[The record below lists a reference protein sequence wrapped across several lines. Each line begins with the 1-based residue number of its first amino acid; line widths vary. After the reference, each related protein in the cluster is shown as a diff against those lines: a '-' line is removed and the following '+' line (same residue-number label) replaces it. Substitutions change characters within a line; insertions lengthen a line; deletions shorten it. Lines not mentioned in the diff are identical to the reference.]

1 MYYPE
6 LETLE
11 KMNLDDCDLV
21 PIKKEI
27 YSDMITPIEL
37 MRKLKQYSKHVY
49 MLESHEDKS
58 KWGRYTFIGF
68 DPKSEITCYNK
79 MMKINDKIFKVEHPK
94 EYIRKVLNENRS
106 LKLEGFPTFTGGL
119 VDYFKYSEPSIIK
132 NQKDNGF
139 NDVDLMLFDKVICFD
154 HFKQKLI
161 LIVNIKTDDLQK
173 NYKKGIKELDELE
186 YIVRKHVKTLVQPL
200 KLLDDFK
207 PVLSKEEYCQMVEKG
222 IEFIKEGDI
231 FQVVLSNRQYARA
244 TGSLFDTYRV
254 LRTTNPSPYMFYFA
268 SDNIEVA
275 GASPETLI
283 KIEGKKLT
291 TFPIAGTRKRGK
303 DDQED
308 QQLIEGLLKD
318 EKELAEHN
326 MLVDLGRNDLGKISK
341 FNSVKVISYMDI
353 LKFSRVIHIA
363 SVVSSEIKDEY
374 DALDAI
380 DSLLP
385 AGTLSGAPKIRA
397 CQIINQLE
405 QNKRGIYGG
414 AIGYLD
420 FTGNMDLCIGIR
432 LAYKRNN
439 EISICSGA
447 GIVYDS
453 VPESEYQECLNK
465 AGAVVE
471 AIKMADGGID
481 YDSTY

>member
-1 MYYPE
+1 
-6 LETLE
+6 
-11 KMNLDDCDLV
+11 
-21 PIKKEI
+21 
-27 YSDMITPIEL
+27 MITPIEL

-49 MLESHEDKS
+49 MLESHEDKN

-79 MMKINDKIFKVEHPK
+79 MMKVDDKIFKVTHPK
-94 EYIRKVLNENRS
+94 EYIRKVLNEHRS

-119 VDYFKYSEPSIIK
+119 VGYFSFDYFKYSEPSIIK

-161 LIVNIKTDDLQK
+161 LIVNIETNNLQK
-173 NYKKGIKELDELE
+173 NYKKGIKELEELD
-186 YIVRKHVKTLVQPL
+186 YIIRKHVKTLVQPL
-200 KLLDDFK
+200 KLLEDFK

-222 IEFIKEGDI
+222 IDYIKEGDI
-231 FQVVLSNRQYARA
+231 FQVVLSNRLYAKA
-244 TGSLFDTYRV
+244 TGSLFDSYRV

-283 KIEGKKLT
+283 KLEETKLT
-291 TFPIAGTRKRGK
+291 TFPIAGTRKKGK

-308 QQLIEGLLKD
+308 QQLIDDLLKD

-326 MLVDLGRNDLGKISK
+326 MLVDLGRNDLGRISK
-341 FNSVKVISYMDI
+341 FNSVHVVSYMDI
-353 LKFSRVIHIA
+353 LKFSKVIHIA
-363 SVVSSEIKDEY
+363 SVVSSEIKEEY
-374 DALDAI
+374 DALDAV
-380 DSLLP
+380 DALLP

-453 VPESEYQECLNK
+453 VPENEYQECLNK

-481 YDSTY
+481 YDSTH